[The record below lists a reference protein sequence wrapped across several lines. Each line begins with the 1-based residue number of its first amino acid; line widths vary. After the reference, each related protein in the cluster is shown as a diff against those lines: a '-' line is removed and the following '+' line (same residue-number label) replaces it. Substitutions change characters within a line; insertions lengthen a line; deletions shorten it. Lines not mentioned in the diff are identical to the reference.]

1 MNFFYL
7 KQNKKIDELPISK
20 TPAQALSAKDYLSQV
35 VPVLSEGLHA
45 LTVERFFH
53 LIYPTEVA
61 TF

>member
-1 MNFFYL
+1 
-7 KQNKKIDELPISK
+7 
-20 TPAQALSAKDYLSQV
+20 V

-61 TF
+61 TFWMFAQFRRPSNPVEYLALYLLKHAPGHSGK